1 MPLFSLSDAD
11 ASRLAR
17 IERKLDLIINHL
29 AIEPPADDGLN
40 EVRALIEQGP
50 RRKIAAIALYRKL
63 TGASLAEAKRAVEN
77 DF

>member
-40 EVRALIEQGP
+40 EVRALVRQGP
-50 RRKIAAIALYRKL
+50 QHKIAAISLYRKL
-63 TGASLAEAKRAVEN
+63 TGAGLAEAKRAVEN
-77 DF
+77 GF